1 MCASYGK
8 QLLLGL
14 RFGPDVDERN
24 RVRNTLCTI
33 LDYYALERLQAQSD
47 CALVVD
53 AVSTVHSDLIL
64 CAAR

>member
-1 MCASYGK
+1 MGNH
-8 QLLLGL
+8 
-14 RFGPDVDERN
+14 VDERD

-53 AVSTVHSDLIL
+53 AVSTDHSDLIL
-64 CAAR
+64 YAAR